1 MRQKVIDKQNKRI
14 ALRNR
19 VNEALK
25 SKGMCLTTFHY
36 GQYYHV
42 WVCTYKQTYE
52 PGNYPVLEFHSDTEL
67 ETWFNEW
74 LERHR

>member
-19 VNEALK
+19 VNEALT
-25 SKGMCLTTFHY
+25 SEGMCLTTFHY

-42 WVCTYKQTYE
+42 WACECKQTYE
-52 PGNYPVLEFHSDTEL
+52 PGNYPILEFHSDTEL